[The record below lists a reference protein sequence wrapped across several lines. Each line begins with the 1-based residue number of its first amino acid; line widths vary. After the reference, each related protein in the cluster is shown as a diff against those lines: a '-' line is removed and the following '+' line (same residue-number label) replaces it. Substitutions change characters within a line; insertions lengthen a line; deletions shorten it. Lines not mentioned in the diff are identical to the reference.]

1 MNPFVNKRKRL
12 DAMRTLQNR
21 ARENSV
27 TVKEA
32 AIPDDLF
39 VACPKCGHMVPR
51 TKLAANLQV
60 CPECGNHMPMTAPQR
75 LASVFDESQYFLLND
90 SLVGDDPLDFP
101 GYKGKLEGLRESTG
115 LSEGVVCAVGCVDGR
130 RAVVCV
136 MDRRFLMGSMG
147 EAVGERITRAFE
159 YATKRGLPLVL
170 FCASGGARMQEGL
183 ISLMQMAKTSGAVQR
198 HHRAGL
204 LYVSVLTNPT
214 TGGVTASFA
223 NLGDVILAEPGALI
237 GFAGP
242 RVIEQTIN
250 QKLPEGFQRSEAL
263 LQCGFLDAIVPRA
276 NMRATL
282 SQLLALHPSGRSQAW
297 NSEAGPGEQL
307 GLDATAG
314 VDEACD
320 TCVEQPSGLSAMER
334 VHIARDPNRTSVRE
348 YIDAL
353 FDDFVELKGDRLCR
367 EDASIVGGVGTFHG
381 VPVTVLGHCKGHDLE
396 SNLACNFGM
405 PGPEGYRKVQRLAHE
420 AQRFGRPVVCL
431 IDTPGAYPGVEAEE
445 RGQGEAIASCLAL
458 FSELEV
464 PVLSVVCGEG
474 GSGGALALGV
484 ANRVAMLENATYS
497 VLSPE
502 GFAAILWKD
511 SARVEEACEVMRLT
525 SWDCLEL
532 GVVDEIIHEPENG
545 VQHDKDVV
553 VARLDGFLQRSLEGM
568 AGFSGWELA
577 QMRYDRFRAY
587 GTCSDKDGGSF
598 K

>member
-12 DAMRTLQNR
+12 DAMRTLQNK

-27 TVKEA
+27 TVREA
-32 AIPDDLF
+32 AVPDNLF
-39 VACPKCGHMVPR
+39 VACPECGHMVPR
-51 TKLAANLQV
+51 AALAANLQV
-60 CPECGNHMPMTAPQR
+60 CPECGNHMSMTASQR
-75 LASVFDESQYFLLND
+75 LSSVFDEGRYFRLND
-90 SLVGDDPLDFP
+90 ALVGDDPLDFP
-101 GYKGKLEGLRESTG
+101 GYERKLEGLRESTG
-115 LSEGVVCAVGCVDGR
+115 LSEGVVCAVGCIDGR
-130 RAVVCV
+130 RVVVCV

-183 ISLMQMAKTSGAVQR
+183 ISLMQMAKASGAVQR

-204 LYVSVLTNPT
+204 LYIAVLTNPT

-223 NLGDVILAEPGALI
+223 NLGDITLAEPGALI

-263 LQCGFLDAIVPRA
+263 LECGFLDAIVPRA
-276 NMRATL
+276 EMRITL
-282 SQLLALHPSGRSQAW
+282 SRLVALHSCSSGRMW
-297 NSEAGPGEQL
+297 NSESGPGEQL
-307 GLDATAG
+307 GLDAQAGMGEAHDVCLGQPVSLTAM
-314 VDEACD
+314 D
-320 TCVEQPSGLSAMER
+320 R
-334 VHIARDPNRTSVRE
+334 VRIARDPKRTGVRE

-353 FDDFVELKGDRLCR
+353 FDDFIELKGDRLCR
-367 EDASIVGGVGTFHG
+367 EDASIVGGIATFHG
-381 VPVTVLGHCKGHDLE
+381 VPITVLGHCKGHDLE

-405 PGPEGYRKVQRLAHE
+405 PGPEGYRKVQRLARE
-420 AQRFGRPVVCL
+420 AQHFGRPVVNL

-511 SARVEEACEVMRLT
+511 GTRVEEACEVMRLT
-525 SWDCLEL
+525 SRDCLEL
-532 GVVDEIIHEPENG
+532 GVVDEVIHEPESG
-545 VQHDKDVV
+545 VQNDKDAV
-553 VARLDGFLQRSLEGM
+553 VARLDGFLQRSLEAM
-568 AGFSGWELA
+568 AAFGGRELA

-587 GTCSDKDGGSF
+587 GTCTDMDGGLSS
-598 K
+598 